1 MARCKDG
8 YELTVVR
15 CPKGCGGPPAAPS
28 RASRPRSKGRLG
40 RQGRHSGLVDMTGKQ
55 CGTWVVLG
63 PATNL
68 NGNARWL
75 CRHTCGAES
84 IQEGIRLRSK
94 PPVFCDSCRGT
105 RSRAARSADG

>member
-1 MARCKDG
+1 MRCKDG

-15 CPKGCGGPPAAPS
+15 CPKGCGGPPAAPARANRS
-28 RASRPRSKGRLG
+28 RGKG
-40 RQGRHSGLVDMTGKQ
+40 RQGRHSGLVNMAGKQ
-55 CGTWVVLG
+55 CGTWLVLG
-63 PATNL
+63 PAANV

-75 CRHTCGAES
+75 CRHVCGAQS